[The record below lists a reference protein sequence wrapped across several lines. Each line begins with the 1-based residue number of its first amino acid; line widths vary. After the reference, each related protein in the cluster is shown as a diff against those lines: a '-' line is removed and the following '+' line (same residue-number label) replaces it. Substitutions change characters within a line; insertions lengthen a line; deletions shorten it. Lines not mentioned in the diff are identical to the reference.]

1 MKPMSRELCSIS
13 AALENA
19 WIDRIHSLEEEG
31 MTCGDEEYDAACA
44 NLCAV
49 ADEFWIWE
57 KD

>member
-1 MKPMSRELCSIS
+1 MKPMSREMCSIS

-19 WIDRIHSLEEEG
+19 WIERIQRLEEVG
-31 MTCGDEEYDAACA
+31 KTYGDQEYDAACA

-49 ADEFWIWE
+49 ADEFWIWD